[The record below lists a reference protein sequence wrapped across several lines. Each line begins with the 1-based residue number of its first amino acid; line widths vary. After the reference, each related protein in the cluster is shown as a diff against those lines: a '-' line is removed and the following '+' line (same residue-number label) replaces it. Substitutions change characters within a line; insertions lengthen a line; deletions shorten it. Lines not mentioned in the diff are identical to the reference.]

1 MAIKQIVVIQD
12 LIFSSSLRRDF
23 KTVLKTQKQL
33 SKSESLRFISIRY
46 VTKISRKNILSGIDE
61 KVSLSFKERFEIEA
75 LLKKNIINWN
85 LQSLKGITFTT
96 TLKNIIALKTFTIA
110 DRCWQVAVALIINPA
125 QQAFFHP
132 RSIGFREGYSIH
144 NIKKLFLLNMSKSS
158 GGLKKRVMVVEFK
171 SNFSIYDNKYLLN
184 KIIVFKELK
193 ICLFRALNSGL
204 IPEFINERVSLSSLL
219 ANTLLNGIEDI
230 SPCIRFGSNI
240 AFNIVM
246 L

>member
-1 MAIKQIVVIQD
+1 MAINQIVVIQH

-46 VTKISRKNILSGIDE
+46 ITKISRKNILSGIDE
-61 KVSLSFKERFEIEA
+61 KISLSFNERFDIES
-75 LLKKNIINWN
+75 LLKKNLVNWD
-85 LQSLKGITFTT
+85 LQTLKDVMFTT
-96 TLKNIIALKTFTIA
+96 TLKTIISLKAFTIA

-171 SNFSIYDNKYLLN
+171 SNFSIYNSKYLLN

-204 IPEFINERVSLSSLL
+204 IPEFINERISLPSLL

-230 SPCIRFGSNI
+230 SPSIRFGSNI
-240 AFNIVM
+240 AFNSM
-246 L
+246 KL